1 LLIEMMNKLEF
12 ILIRIVI
19 SVLCPLLLFVMFW
32 WVAALLTIS
41 GILPIPDN
49 MIAMVAFA
57 GLAIGVLLDL
67 RYVKTWTAC
76 FYTVDKLV
84 MGLLFLGCSL
94 IAVALFMGFPV
105 GNLILGMLAGVY
117 TGRRLYHANINVEA
131 AVQSMKKVSL
141 FTGLVTS
148 IEALPVGLLTLQE
161 DWVDKGL
168 RSVIRMESAV
178 ISSVIGVAL
187 IIFLCVVLVG
197 IQYLC
202 TIIMARIALGRIK
215 DVT

>member
-1 LLIEMMNKLEF
+1 MHKLES
-12 ILIRIVI
+12 ILIRIVLAI
-19 SVLCPLLLFVMFW
+19 LCPLLLFVMFW
-32 WVAALLTIS
+32 WGTALLTIS
-41 GILPIPDN
+41 GILPIPEN
-49 MIAMVAFA
+49 RIAIVAFT

-84 MGLLFLGCSL
+84 VELLYLSCSL

-117 TGRRLYHANINVEA
+117 TGRRLYHAHTQGEA
-131 AVQSMKKVSL
+131 AVKSIKKVSL
-141 FTGLVTS
+141 LTGLVTS
-148 IEALPVGLLTLQE
+148 IEALPVGILALQE

-178 ISSVIGVAL
+178 MSSVIGVAL
-187 IIFLCVVLVG
+187 IIFLCVVLAG

-202 TIIMARIALGRIK
+202 TSILARIALGRIK